1 MDMRRAFALF
11 LLAAAATVAPACSG
25 ADAQEAQQ
33 LLAQSDAAFANVKS
47 ATFTARMTMTGG
59 PADLTLTMT
68 GGGYAK
74 GKRAGDFYLLATAE
88 NLPFRDLVM
97 LKRAGRVSMSINGS
111 VVGQVPMPST
121 GEDNPLQVVD
131 ISQYVKEVRVEH
143 GKLIDGEPMT
153 KVSGVIDTAGLVHGA
168 LRDLTGAGGNGIDFS
183 GALGDTRVVL
193 YISAATHLPMR
204 GLVDMAMKV
213 SEQKI
218 QMHLDFAYTSY
229 DEKLEFPGLT

>member
-1 MDMRRAFALF
+1 MRRAFALL
-11 LLAAAATVAPACSG
+11 LLAAAAAVAPACSG

-47 ATFTARMTMTGG
+47 VTFTARMTMTGG

-74 GKRAGDFYLLATAE
+74 GKRAGDLYLLATAE
-88 NLPFRDLVM
+88 NLPFRDFVIV
-97 LKRAGRVSMSINGS
+97 KRSGRVSMSLNGS
-111 VVGQVPMPST
+111 VVGQVPLPST
-121 GEDNPLQVVD
+121 GGDNPLQVVD
-131 ISQYVKEVRVEH
+131 ITQYVKEVRVEH

-168 LRDLTGAGGNGIDFS
+168 LGNLTAGGNGLDLS
-183 GALGDTRVVL
+183 STLGDTRVVL
-193 YISAATHLPMR
+193 YLSDATHLPMR
-204 GLVDMAMKV
+204 GLVDVAMKV
-213 SEQKI
+213 SDQKI
-218 QMHLDFAYTSY
+218 EMHLDFAYTSY